1 MNHEPQIFEPRT
13 SRKGAEALKEFWKG
27 AVKITR
33 ALWYEEVL
41 ACVLCGGVGDSVCPT
56 CTAGYLHPELGR
68 CRRCGK
74 LILPEKASCLDCE
87 AGKGPKHLDQV
98 TAWGH
103 YSGGLREFIQKVKFE
118 AHPRW
123 LMEIARPFANWAIS
137 QLPAVDGVVAVPM
150 HASRLAERGFNQAEV
165 LASVIHWELGLPIFE
180 GVERIKPTPSQI
192 KLTRHDRL
200 HNLKDAFVVR
210 EPKSLTGRSVWIV
223 DDVTTTGAT
232 LDALAEALSGSGVK
246 ATYGLCLAA
255 GLEKK
260 TCAFG

>member
-1 MNHEPQIFEPRT
+1 
-13 SRKGAEALKEFWKG
+13 LKEFWKG

-33 ALWYEEVL
+33 ALWYEEL
-41 ACVLCGGVGDSVCPT
+41 QACVLCGGVGDSVCPT
-56 CTAGYLHPELGR
+56 CITSYLHPELGR

-74 LILPEKASCLDCE
+74 LILQEKTCCLDCE
-87 AGKGPKHLDQV
+87 AGNGPKHLDQV

-103 YSGGLREFIQKVKFE
+103 YSGGLKEFIQKVKFE
-118 AHPRW
+118 AHPRQ
-123 LMEIARPFANWAIS
+123 LMEIAHSFASWAIS

-165 LASVIHWELGLPIFE
+165 LASVIHWELGLPILE
-180 GVERIKPTPSQI
+180 GLERIKPTPSQI

-200 HNLKDAFVVR
+200 YNLKDAFKVR
-210 EPKSLTGRSVWIV
+210 EPRSLTGRSVWIV

-232 LDALAEALSGSGVK
+232 LDAVAETLSGSGVK
-246 ATYGLCLAA
+246 SIYGLCLAA

-260 TCAFG
+260 TCAFR

>member
-1 MNHEPQIFEPRT
+1 M
-13 SRKGAEALKEFWKG
+13 KEFWKE

-33 ALWYEEVL
+33 AIWYEEVKV
-41 ACVLCGGVGDSVCPT
+41 CTLCGEVGDLVCPT
-56 CTAGYLHPELGR
+56 CSTNYLHPELGR
-68 CRRCGK
+68 CRGCGK
-74 LILPEKASCLDCE
+74 LILKEKPYCLDCG

-103 YSGGLREFIQKVKFE
+103 YSGGLREFIQKIKYE
-118 AHPRW
+118 AQPR
-123 LMEIARPFANWAIS
+123 LITEIARPFANWAIS

-165 LASVIHWELGLPIFE
+165 LASAIHWEVGLPIIE

-192 KLTRHDRL
+192 LLSRRGRL

-210 EPKSLTGRSVWIV
+210 EPRFITGKSVWIV

-232 LDALAEALSGSGVK
+232 FEAVAEVLRGSGGQEI
-246 ATYGLCLAA
+246 YGLCLAA
-255 GLEKK
+255 GMEIKLVPL
-260 TCAFG
+260 GD

>member
-1 MNHEPQIFEPRT
+1 M
-13 SRKGAEALKEFWKG
+13 KEFWKG
-27 AVKITR
+27 TVRITR
-33 ALWYEEVL
+33 ALWYEEVQ
-41 ACVLCGGVGDSVCPT
+41 ACVLCGGVGDLVCPT
-56 CTAGYLHPELGR
+56 CTTGYLHPELGR

-74 LILPEKASCLDCE
+74 LILQEKANCLDCE

-118 AHPRW
+118 AHPRR

-165 LASVIHWELGLPIFE
+165 LASVIHWELGLPILE
-180 GVERIKPTPSQI
+180 GVERIKPTRSQML
-192 KLTRHDRL
+192 LTRHDRL
-200 HNLKDAFVVR
+200 QNLKDAFKVR
-210 EPKSLTGRSVWIV
+210 EPRSLTGRSVWIV

-232 LDALAEALSGSGVK
+232 LDAVAEVLSGSGAK
-246 ATYGLCLAA
+246 AIYGLCLAA

-260 TCAFG
+260 LVPLDN